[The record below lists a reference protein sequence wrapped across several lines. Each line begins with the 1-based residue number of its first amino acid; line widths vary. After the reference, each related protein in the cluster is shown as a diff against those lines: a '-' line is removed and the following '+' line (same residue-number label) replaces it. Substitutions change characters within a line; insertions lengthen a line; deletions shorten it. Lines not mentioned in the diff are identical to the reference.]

1 MSDTSNDPELA
12 GKNFLEFILQNLV
25 EDKDQLEAESQTDDL
40 GVLLTV
46 KVSDSDMGKIIGK
59 SGQTIQALRV
69 LLRLLGGNYS
79 QRINLK
85 VLEPQS

>member
-1 MSDTSNDPELA
+1 MSTSDNPEIA
-12 GKNFLEFILQNLV
+12 GKEFLEFILKNLV
-25 EDKDQLEAESQTDDL
+25 EDHDQLEVTSVTDDL

-46 KVSDSDMGKIIGK
+46 KVSDNDMGKIIGK

-85 VLEPQS
+85 VLEPVA

>member
-1 MSDTSNDPELA
+1 MSTLDNPEIA
-12 GKNFLEFILQNLV
+12 GKEFLEFILKNLV
-25 EDKDQLEAESQTDDL
+25 EDQNQLEVTSVTDDL

-85 VLEPQS
+85 VLEPIV